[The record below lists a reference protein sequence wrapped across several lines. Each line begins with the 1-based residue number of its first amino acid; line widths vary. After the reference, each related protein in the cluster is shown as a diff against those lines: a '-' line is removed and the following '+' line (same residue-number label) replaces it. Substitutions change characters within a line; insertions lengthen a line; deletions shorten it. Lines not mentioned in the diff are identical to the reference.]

1 MPVHPSRPIGP
12 AFAALT
18 LALALATPA
27 VAQDVC
33 DHLRSRLAG
42 APAVAGDPQTRPYA
56 GAIDRQQ
63 MRLREAE
70 ADLESLGCSA
80 GGVTIYRMSNARDCA
95 AIRSA
100 IERMQR
106 NLLMLQQRQAEVAGI
121 DPDTRVRIVAEM
133 EANGCDLSGLPTS
146 VSEGRLRSSGPA
158 TSVVRENVGSV
169 TTIRIRPLAT
179 APAPDK
185 VVVERPYDPVK
196 DKVRTVGP
204 VFLPDEEPRID
215 LRHPAGSN

>member
-1 MPVHPSRPIGP
+1 MPLHPCRPIGP
-12 AFAALT
+12 AFAAL
-18 LALALATPA
+18 ALAFATQA
-27 VAQDVC
+27 VAKDVC
-33 DHLRSRLAG
+33 DHLRSRITG
-42 APAVAGDPQTRPYA
+42 APAVAGDPETRPYA
-56 GAIDRQQ
+56 SAIDRQQ
-63 MRLREAE
+63 MRLRQAE
-70 ADLESLGCSA
+70 ADLENLGCSS
-80 GGVTIYRMSNARDCA
+80 GSVTIYRMSNARDCA

-106 NLLMLQQRQAEVAGI
+106 NLLMLEQRQVEIAGV

-133 EANGCDLSGLPTS
+133 EANGCDVSGLPAS
-146 VSEGRLRSSGPA
+146 VSADRLRPPGPA

-169 TTIRIRPLAT
+169 TTIRIRPLAPVAVPEKT
-179 APAPDK
+179 I
-185 VVVERPYDPVK
+185 VERLYDPVK